1 MKYKDFKSALKF
13 LEEYGFEYGLDSI
26 TNKRSCYRN
35 FYGEIVL
42 EYYRLDPNYY
52 IPQIYIE
59 INGWKNKINIE
70 EEYKIISNKK
80 FVGFYT
86 KVHEVIK
93 LELETNFKI
102 YDLIVDSKYLSK
114 LTEVFEYIYPY
125 NKNHLLNN
133 LKKQA
138 FKNDLLRII
147 NDDMFFVPV
156 ESNHSGGLWY
166 VANINEE
173 NDITKITGKIVVNP
187 DDKGNQSK
195 KPYTKKQKIKDTFM
209 IIFGFIL
216 FWWVLLFVF
225 IITGILQIFNKKE
238 NENKEVTPKTRTS
251 KLDNF
256 MINKLGCKRI
266 NTVVFKTFG
275 QIKNTKTDIDYTL
288 FEEELIN
295 CIKSSKIQ
303 SYLRENIDSLN
314 ILQLA
319 TLIMENETNK
329 LKLFKFLKE
338 IVESEYERKLL
349 SIAIKD
355 IKKHKYDDKKT
366 GKFYEK
372 HDPRINRPNCPF
384 SEFIPFPI
392 IFKQYDIA
400 LYKESKENNLVVI
413 YKTLNTEIYNNDYD
427 DCCYLA
433 YDLSAFDLINE
444 DKLFKAHCHPH
455 ACNLEIVDE
464 KYLTQKQKE
473 QYNDIVNYLKN
484 KEK

>member
-1 MKYKDFKSALKF
+1 
-13 LEEYGFEYGLDSI
+13 
-26 TNKRSCYRN
+26 
-35 FYGEIVL
+35 
-42 EYYRLDPNYY
+42 
-52 IPQIYIE
+52 
-59 INGWKNKINIE
+59 
-70 EEYKIISNKK
+70 
-80 FVGFYT
+80 
-86 KVHEVIK
+86 
-93 LELETNFKI
+93 
-102 YDLIVDSKYLSK
+102 
-114 LTEVFEYIYPY
+114 
-125 NKNHLLNN
+125 
-133 LKKQA
+133 
-138 FKNDLLRII
+138 
-147 NDDMFFVPV
+147 MFFVPV

-209 IIFGFIL
+209 IVFGFIL

-238 NENKEVTPKTRTS
+238 NENKEVTPNTRTS

-266 NTVVFKTFG
+266 NTVVFKTYG

-295 CIKSSKIQ
+295 CINSSKIQ

-400 LYKESKENNLVVI
+400 LSKESKENNLVVI
-413 YKTLNTEIYNNDYD
+413 YKTPNTEIYNNDYD

-433 YDLSAFDLINE
+433 YDLSASDLINE

-464 KYLTQKQKE
+464 KSLTQKQKE

>member
-26 TNKRSCYRN
+26 TNKRICYRN

-42 EYYRLDPNYY
+42 EYYRLDANEYVPR
-52 IPQIYIE
+52 IYIE
-59 INGWKNKINIE
+59 INGWKTKINIE
-70 EEYKIISNKK
+70 EEYKVISNKK
-80 FVGFYT
+80 FVDFYT

-93 LELETNFKI
+93 LELETNYKI

-125 NKNHLLNN
+125 NKKHLLHN
-133 LKKQA
+133 LRKQV
-138 FKNDLLRII
+138 FTNDLIRII
-147 NDDMFFVPV
+147 NENMFFVPV

-173 NDITKITGKIVVNP
+173 NEITKITGKIVVNP

-216 FWWVLLFVF
+216 FWWILLFVF
-225 IITGILQIFNKKE
+225 IITGILQLFNKKE
-238 NENKEVTPKTRTS
+238 NENKETTPKTRAS

-256 MINKLGCKRI
+256 MINKLGCKKI
-266 NTVVFKTFG
+266 DSVVFKTFG
-275 QIKNTKTDIDYTL
+275 QIKNTKTNIDYTL

-303 SYLRENIDSLN
+303 SYLREKIDSLN

-338 IVESEYERKLL
+338 IEESKYERKLL
-349 SIAIKD
+349 SIAIKE
-355 IKKHKYDDKKT
+355 IKKYGFDDKKT
-366 GKFYEK
+366 GKFYEN

-384 SEFIPFPI
+384 SEFIPLPI

-400 LYKESKENNLVVI
+400 LYKESRENNLVVI
-413 YKTLNTEIYNNDYD
+413 YKTPNTEIYNNDYD

-433 YDLSAFDLINE
+433 YNLLASDLINE
-444 DKLFKAHCHPH
+444 DKLFEIHCHPH

-464 KYLTQKQKE
+464 KSLTQNQKD
-473 QYNDIVNYLKN
+473 QYNDIVNYLIN
-484 KEK
+484 KGN